1 MANSDKNIRIQP
13 NRNSALFPKITFT
26 GQSNNP
32 ITLNVLDDNSI
43 SFEGSSG
50 QLFAINN
57 NLSSGYIFSV
67 NDISGL
73 PSFRINAD
81 GTVGIAEYYGNVGI
95 GVTNPLY
102 KFHARGDSY
111 FSSIG
116 NTALLLISGAGGTII
131 ASNSVNITLT
141 DPARKGLVIS
151 AATSQSA
158 NLLEWYA
165 DGGVGLGYAL
175 AGTIRPTGQL
185 HLGSPGLTMSNGG
198 SALLGLQGRGSS
210 EGLAIRGY
218 NSNLNNP
225 LFEVQG
231 NAGNQLFGIYGDG
244 GVNAPRINVINT
256 TGSTSTSSGA
266 LIVSG
271 GVGIGGSVN
280 IGKQLTVTET
290 TRLNSSIFNNPPT
303 SSIGGSLISSG
314 AIWGSFWTGYQVEN
328 GYLIYGRQVSGGSI
342 IIAEPLT
349 GTQVGGTG
357 NVFAEALK
365 HFKWGNDKYVVLAST
380 GNSVLYSTSP
390 VGAGSSWYYATL
402 PTSASWQK
410 LEYGNNRFIAI
421 ATGSTSAY
429 SLDGINW
436 TLSTLPGSYTW
447 SDIKHG
453 NGVFVAGAGNTVAYT
468 YDGIEWTIASN
479 NVNSTFITFGN
490 GLFFANSSSNTASYS
505 SDGIT
510 WTNTTLPSDTH
521 RGTVYGNGVFYNI
534 GASSSNYISSDL
546 INWTAIPGGVGTL
559 SVPNAP
565 WYVNNTFNQNQPA
578 GSFGSISSG
587 PTGTLDFSP
596 RFTGE
601 INNVRIGAVTPGSA
615 EFTSLAA
622 VGPVRFVSNIAS
634 TNYKSGSVVI
644 TGGVGIGQTLFTSP
658 SFANSLSGV
667 VLNNGVITTATWA
680 GSTITGLYG
689 GTGHTNY
696 IKGDLL
702 VGAGN
707 TIIKL
712 PSGNDSFVLIANSSQ
727 TSGLAWTA
735 ASSIASTT
743 IGNPNDGLY
752 SDGFFN
758 AWTNST
764 TIANAFDDVNELL
777 SLIAPA
783 RPGYLTGTSL
793 SAGSVPTFYTVGI
806 SAGLGTEWY
815 QAGYGT
821 NSSITRYYISSTP
834 ITLNTANT
842 SSIFSAGSLTTSTYG
857 TINFKRFNSS
867 NPSGA
872 SYGTIDLSTNYTV
885 GYTNNNLKLTALG
898 TYNSIWTKANAQ
910 ILSYSQTTPG
920 YEGYTIAHTENNQE
934 TSIYEVWRDPWTQA
948 NPNPIHAQAATA
960 STNAQN
966 LKYLS
971 GIGYYTT
978 GTGFSVYFKGA
989 AGIFSSCYNTTQI
1002 YAISATGLATATGT
1016 TSSPLYSGELDKT
1029 GPNHVRVTLN
1039 SANASSFNKYLTV
1052 TLYKA
1057 GGGTSNSNAIISRA
1071 INTYST
1077 TSTTTFDGFQD
1088 EAFRLV
1094 IGSGIAFTST
1104 IDMANGNAQ
1113 VRSGSLTYPLAADYD
1128 TEYGG
1133 SHSFTGDQEYQR
1145 YFYKTSAST
1154 GSLTFGGFTAS
1165 NVAAYGTGNLNV
1177 LAYLEGDNKW
1187 FDLGVQQGSNANDG
1201 SSRAA
1206 AISAKTSTSSGTL
1219 NWSFGV
1225 YSTGVAGA
1233 GNSARYR
1240 VVIIFRNNTYSM
1252 TSIAS
1257 I

>member
-1 MANSDKNIRIQP
+1 MANSDKNIRITP
-13 NRNSALFPKITFT
+13 NRNTNSFPKIVFT
-26 GQSNNP
+26 GQANDP
-32 ITLNVLDDNSI
+32 ITVNVLDDNSL
-43 SFEGSSG
+43 SFSGSAG
-50 QLFAINN
+50 QLFSLSNN
-57 NLSSGYIFSV
+57 ISSGTIFSV
-67 NDISGL
+67 NDISGF
-73 PSFRINAD
+73 PSFRINAN
-81 GTVGIAEYYGNVGI
+81 GTVSANEFSGNFGI
-95 GVTNPLY
+95 GVSNPFY
-102 KFHARGDSY
+102 KLQVSGTLGISGGVALTAGLATTSSSSGTLVVTGGAAIGSSLSVGGSLLIWNGANY
-111 FSSIG
+111 SALKYTGSNNITYTLPSSIPG
-116 NTALLLISGAGGTII
+116 TGTSILQTDSSGILSWVPVGGGALNGTQFAIPFYPISGTAVT
-131 ASNSVNITLT
+131 
-141 DPARKGLVIS
+141 
-151 AATSQSA
+151 
-158 NLLEWYA
+158 
-165 DGGVGLGYAL
+165 
-175 AGTIRPTGQL
+175 
-185 HLGSPGLTMSNGG
+185 
-198 SALLGLQGRGSS
+198 GSS
-210 EGLAIRGY
+210 SFTNVGT
-218 NSNLNNP
+218 
-225 LFEVQG
+225 
-231 NAGNQLFGIYGDG
+231 GISILYTA
-244 GVNAPRINVINT
+244 N
-256 TGSTSTSSGA
+256 STSSSTGS
-266 LIVSG
+266 LVVSG
-271 GVGIGGSVN
+271 GLGVSRDVFIGGSV
-280 IGKQLTVTET
+280 V
-290 TRLNSSIFNNPPT
+290 
-303 SSIGGSLISSG
+303 GGSWAGNLIS
-314 AIWGSFWTGYQVEN
+314 
-328 GYLIYGRQVSGGSI
+328 
-342 IIAEPLT
+342 
-349 GTQVGGTG
+349 
-357 NVFAEALK
+357 
-365 HFKWGNDKYVVLAST
+365 
-380 GNSVLYSTSP
+380 
-390 VGAGSSWYYATL
+390 
-402 PTSASWQK
+402 
-410 LEYGNNRFIAI
+410 
-421 ATGSTSAY
+421 
-429 SLDGINW
+429 
-436 TLSTLPGSYTW
+436 
-447 SDIKHG
+447 
-453 NGVFVAGAGNTVAYT
+453 
-468 YDGIEWTIASN
+468 
-479 NVNSTFITFGN
+479 
-490 GLFFANSSSNTASYS
+490 
-505 SDGIT
+505 
-510 WTNTTLPSDTH
+510 TT
-521 RGTVYGNGVFYNI
+521 
-534 GASSSNYISSDL
+534 
-546 INWTAIPGGVGTL
+546 
-559 SVPNAP
+559 
-565 WYVNNTFNQNQPA
+565 
-578 GSFGSISSG
+578 
-587 PTGTLDFSP
+587 
-596 RFTGE
+596 
-601 INNVRIGAVTPGSA
+601 
-615 EFTSLAA
+615 
-622 VGPVRFVSNIAS
+622 
-634 TNYKSGSVVI
+634 
-644 TGGVGIGQTLFTSP
+644 
-658 SFANSLSGV
+658 
-667 VLNNGVITTATWA
+667 
-680 GSTITGLYG
+680 YG
-689 GTGHTNY
+689 GTGYTNY

-707 TIIKL
+707 TIIKF
-712 PSGNDSFVLIANSSQ
+712 PSGTDSYVLTSNSSQ

-735 ASSIASTT
+735 VSSIASTT

-752 SDGFFN
+752 TDGFFST
-758 AWTNST
+758 WTNST

-777 SLIAPA
+777 SLIAPV

-821 NSSITRYYISSTP
+821 NSSITRYYISSSA

-885 GYTNNNLKLTALG
+885 GYTNNNLKLTALA

-960 STNAQN
+960 STNSQTI
-966 LKYLS
+966 KYLS

-1002 YAISATGLATATGT
+1002 YAISATGLVTATGT

-1077 TSTTTFDGFQD
+1077 PSTTTSESFQD
-1088 EAFRLV
+1088 EVYRLV

-1113 VRSGSLTYPLAADYD
+1113 VRSGTLTYPLAADYD

-1154 GSLTFGGFTAS
+1154 GSLTFGSFTAS

-1201 SSRAA
+1201 SSRAV